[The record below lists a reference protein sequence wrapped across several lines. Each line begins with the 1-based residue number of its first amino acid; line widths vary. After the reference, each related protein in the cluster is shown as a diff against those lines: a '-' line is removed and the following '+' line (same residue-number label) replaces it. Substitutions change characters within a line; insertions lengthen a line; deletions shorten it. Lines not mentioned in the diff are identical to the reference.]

1 VPSIRL
7 QEQYVT
13 RWCADLG
20 EGWHSLH
27 TWGMSGMGKSGS
39 WGAVE
44 ELRLF
49 NACIRD
55 DEPLVAVE
63 LDVGVGGAMCKG
75 LFSSHVG
82 VPSSGVR
89 TGQDV
94 IPAASSKSP
103 PGLFLMNFQ
112 I

>member
-1 VPSIRL
+1 VAALTSVKAGIVFIR
-7 QEQYVT
+7 
-13 RWCADLG
+13 G
-20 EGWHSLH
+20 
-27 TWGMSGMGKSGS
+27 GMSGMGKSGS

-75 LFSSHVG
+75 LFSSHLG

-103 PGLFLMNFQ
+103 RGLFLMNFQ